1 MGRPKGTLTGK
12 RRTFSLEEKLR
23 IIHEHLDDH
32 RSYGEL
38 SAQYAINRG
47 VIHAWVKRYLER
59 GAEGLLP
66 KPGQKNPM
74 IGLMNKKHLS
84 TQEKLI
90 LENFQL
96 RVENARLKKGYIV
109 KGAGAQK
116 EYISISDLNTKSSK
130 N

>member
-1 MGRPKGTLTGK
+1 MGRPKGSLTGK
-12 RRTFSLEEKLR
+12 RRTFSLEEKLK
-23 IIHEHLDDH
+23 IIHEYLDEH
-32 RSYGEL
+32 QSYGEL
-38 SAQYAINRG
+38 QNRYAINRG
-47 VIHAWVKRYLER
+47 QIHAWVKRYLEG
-59 GAEGLLP
+59 GAEGLIP
-66 KPGQKNPM
+66 KVRQKNPM
-74 IGLMNKKHLS
+74 MALLHKKHLS
-84 TQEKLI
+84 AEEKLL

>member
-1 MGRPKGTLTGK
+1 MGRPKGSLTGK
-12 RRTFSLEEKLR
+12 RRSFSLEEKLK
-23 IIHEHLDDH
+23 IIHEYLDEH
-32 RSYGEL
+32 QSYGEL
-38 SAQYAINRG
+38 ANRYAINRG
-47 VIHAWVKRYLER
+47 VIYAWVHRYLEH
-59 GAEGLLP
+59 GAEGLLT
-66 KPGQKNPM
+66 KPGQRNPM
-74 IGLMNKKHLS
+74 IALMNKKHLS
-84 TQEKLI
+84 AEEKLL